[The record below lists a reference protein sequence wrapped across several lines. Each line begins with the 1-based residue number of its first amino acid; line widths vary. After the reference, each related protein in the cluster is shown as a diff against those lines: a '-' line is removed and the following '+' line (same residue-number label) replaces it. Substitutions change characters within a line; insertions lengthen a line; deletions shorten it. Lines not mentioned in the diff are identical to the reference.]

1 MPCPKRA
8 VEQDGPEAGHK
19 VLTQEPT
26 KILARQDPNC
36 SKMDLRELSITSQ
49 VVERLLKL
57 SSSVPT
63 MVCFKEWSIF
73 MVSDGQPP

>member
-36 SKMDLRELSITSQ
+36 SKMDLREGT
-49 VVERLLKL
+49 VNH
-57 SSSVPT
+57 
-63 MVCFKEWSIF
+63 
-73 MVSDGQPP
+73 QPGS